1 MEKRDCG
8 IVRDLMPLVID
19 QVASPA
25 STELVENHIRECEE
39 CREPLPYAY
48 YRFCGRIRQYL

>member
-25 STELVENHIRECEE
+25 STELVESHIRRNAARSWRC
-39 CREPLPYAY
+39 CARSLP
-48 YRFCGRIRQYL
+48 